1 MSYLLRTMM
10 MRVLA
15 MLVKG
20 RTTAPA
26 ENNAD
31 ESVGNNDDESVGNAG
46 EIRMNYL
53 LRTMMM
59 RVLAMLVM
67 KISSGMRPPYRGTT
81 RSRGPSQVEL
91 FIT

>member
-1 MSYLLRTMM
+1 
-10 MRVLA
+10 
-15 MLVKG
+15 
-20 RTTAPA
+20 
-26 ENNAD
+26 
-31 ESVGNNDDESVGNAG
+31 
-46 EIRMNYL
+46 MNYL
-53 LRTMMM
+53 LRTIMM